1 MILFLI
7 IVGGILYNLLKDI
20 KRLIRLAIVCF
31 ILMFVFIV
39 VKMKD
44 TYDGVVE
51 KIRTEQV
58 VSDTIP
64 VDTMK

>member
-31 ILMFVFIV
+31 ILMFVFII

>member
-1 MILFLI
+1 MTLFLI
-7 IVGGILYNLLKDI
+7 IIGIILYNFLKDI

-31 ILMFVFIV
+31 ILMFVFII

-51 KIRTEQV
+51 KIKTEQV
-58 VSDTIP
+58 VSDTVP
-64 VDTMK
+64 VDSMK

>member
-7 IVGGILYNLLKDI
+7 IVGVILYNLLKDI